1 VLLPGVWL
9 NAMTIAL
16 SALLVG
22 GTFMV
27 ITLAGVQE
35 MRARSPAHA
44 TRLVGRITAAF
55 ALGQTAGP
63 VTSALLLQQPAL
75 GARALPLALQ
85 IAAAGLLASGAWLWL
100 RTPDSSTKK
109 EIANA

>member
-1 VLLPGVWL
+1 LDGWKARRA
-9 NAMTIAL
+9 NQ
-16 SALLVG
+16 ALLVG

-35 MRARSPAHA
+35 MRARAPTHA
-44 TRLVGRITAAF
+44 GRLVGRITAAF
-55 ALGQTAGP
+55 ALGQIAGP
-63 VTSALLLQQPAL
+63 VTSALLLQQPTL

-85 IAAAGLLASGAWLWL
+85 LAAGGLLASGAWLWR
-100 RTPDSSTKK
+100 RTSHSSIQK

>member
-1 VLLPGVWL
+1 
-9 NAMTIAL
+9 L

-35 MRARSPAHA
+35 MRARAPGQA

-55 ALGQTAGP
+55 ALGQIAGP
-63 VTSALLLQQPAL
+63 VASALLLQSAGLAPRGLA
-75 GARALPLALQ
+75 LALQ
-85 IAAAGLLASGAWLWL
+85 AGALGLVASGAWLW
-100 RTPDSSTKK
+100 RRSSPIASSK
-109 EIANA
+109 ETAHA